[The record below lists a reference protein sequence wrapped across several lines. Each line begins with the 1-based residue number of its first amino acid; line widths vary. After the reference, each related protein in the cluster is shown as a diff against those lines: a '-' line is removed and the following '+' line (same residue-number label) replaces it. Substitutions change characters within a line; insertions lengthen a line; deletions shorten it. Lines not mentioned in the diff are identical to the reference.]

1 MQEIIALVNEMS
13 PYLLL
18 GFLLAG
24 LMHSFIPNR
33 YYKAYL
39 GGNSFRSVLYA
50 TLFGIPLPLCSCGV
64 IPTAM
69 SLRKEGA
76 SKGATTAFLIAT
88 PQTGVD
94 SIIATYSLMGLPFA
108 LVRPIAALCTALFGG
123 SIANIFS
130 KKEIEAPIQNIEEQ
144 SHKEEKQN
152 FIQKI
157 VSALRYG
164 FVDMMQDIGRWLV
177 LGLIIAGLITV
188 FVPESFFASFAHNS
202 LLSMLI
208 VLLFAIPMY
217 LCATGS
223 IPIAVALMLK
233 GLSPGTALVLLMAGP
248 AANMASILVINK
260 VLGKRNLIIYLFS
273 IISGAM
279 IFGLGIDY
287 LLPREWFTTGL
298 SAIQESC
305 HNHHN
310 GWFEYIWTIVLS
322 VLLINALLLRYCKKE
337 KHCHYNSCETTKQK
351 EDNMTITIQGMN
363 CNHCKSSAEK
373 ALLSVEGVEKVDI
386 DLATGTTVITGK
398 ATIEDV
404 KNAIYSIGFTIKE

>member
-1 MQEIIALVNEMS
+1 
-13 PYLLL
+13 
-18 GFLLAG
+18 
-24 LMHSFIPNR
+24 
-33 YYKAYL
+33 
-39 GGNSFRSVLYA
+39 
-50 TLFGIPLPLCSCGV
+50 
-64 IPTAM
+64 
-69 SLRKEGA
+69 
-76 SKGATTAFLIAT
+76 
-88 PQTGVD
+88 
-94 SIIATYSLMGLPFA
+94 MGLPFA

-123 SIANIFS
+123 CMANIFS
-130 KKEIEAPIQNIEEQ
+130 KKEIETPIQNIEEQ
-144 SHKEEKQN
+144 SDKEEKQN

-157 VSALRYG
+157 ISAFRYG

-188 FVPESFFASFAHNS
+188 FVPESFFALFAHNS

-273 IISGAM
+273 IISGA
-279 IFGLGIDY
+279 ILFGLGIDY

-298 SAIQESC
+298 SVIQESC
-305 HNHHN
+305 HNHTN
-310 GWFEYIWTIVLS
+310 GWSEYIWTIILS
-322 VLLINALLLRYCKKE
+322 ILLINALLLRYCKKE
-337 KHCHYNSCETTKQK
+337 KHCHCNSCETTKQK

-363 CNHCKSSAEK
+363 CNHCKNSAEK
-373 ALLSVEGVEKVDI
+373 ALLSVEGVEKVEI
-386 DLATGTTVITGK
+386 DLASGTTIITGK